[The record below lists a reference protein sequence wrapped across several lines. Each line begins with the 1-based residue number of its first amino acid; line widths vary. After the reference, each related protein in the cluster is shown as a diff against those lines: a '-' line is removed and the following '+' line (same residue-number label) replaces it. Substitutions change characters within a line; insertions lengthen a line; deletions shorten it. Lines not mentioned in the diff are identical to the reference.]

1 MQVNRPCKFE
11 VATPSASR
19 WDETPGRPKGG
30 ETPGGG
36 TRWDETPGRAK
47 GSETPGG
54 STTPHRGS
62 ETPGATPSAR
72 MWEATPSHAT
82 PGSTTPGNITP
93 GHSTPGM
100 FSTFYLLD
108 YHRIMPSYKAIF
120 DSLSWQ
126 GMPKFQTN

>member
-1 MQVNRPCKFE
+1 MFSCLIFLQ

-82 PGSTTPGNITP
+82 PGSATPGSMTP
-93 GHSTPGM
+93 GHSTPGLSGSM
-100 FSTFYLLD
+100 FRVLLSIFYSAVTVKQLNVLQ
-108 YHRIMPSYKAIF
+108 YQYPFSK
-120 DSLSWQ
+120 
-126 GMPKFQTN
+126 